1 MVAIPT
7 PDSQSGLKALQ
18 AMRRE
23 RHVLAA
29 LEVFRAELGDVFRV
43 QLPGFT
49 PVVMAG
55 PEAARFVLV
64 SGREDLRWRNE
75 TDPVTALL
83 RRGVLVVDGEEHD
96 DYRRIM
102 SPSLHRRML
111 NGYFEAMWRCTDRV
125 IDAWPDGGVVDML
138 VEMRK
143 IALLILMEA
152 LYSVD
157 MGPDLRRMWE
167 PILKSIEYISP
178 GLWLIWRG
186 APRPGYARRIHEL
199 DEYLYRI
206 IRARRAAGSG
216 EDLLGALIDS
226 GLDDGRIRDQLL
238 TMLIAGHDTSTAN
251 LSWALWLL
259 GKHPESLAQVVQE
272 VDRVLG
278 GDPPGPEQIV
288 GLTYTGQAAQEA
300 LRLYPPIHLG
310 NRVAARDIEYG
321 DYVIP
326 AGERVIYSIYL
337 TQRHPAHWENPAAF
351 KPERF
356 APGVRHEPYTFLPFG
371 GGPRNCIGGAFAQV
385 EVKAVLARILQ
396 RFSLELLPRPA
407 VHPYMGA
414 TLEPRPGVMMRVT
427 RRQPL

>member
-1 MVAIPT
+1 
-7 PDSQSGLKALQ
+7 
-18 AMRRE
+18 MRRE

-96 DYRRIM
+96 GYRHIM

-111 NGYFEAMWRCTDRV
+111 NGYVEAMWRCTDRV
-125 IDAWPDGGVVDML
+125 IDTWPDGGAVDML

-143 IALLILMEA
+143 IALLILMET

-186 APRPGYARRIHEL
+186 APRPGYLRRIHEL

-206 IRARRAAGSG
+206 IRARRAADGG

-226 GLDDGRIRDQLL
+226 GLDDDRIRDQLL

-259 GKHPESLAQVVQE
+259 GRHPEPLAQVVE
-272 VDRVLG
+272 EIDRVLG

-288 GLTYTGQAAQEA
+288 DLTYTGQVAQEA

-310 NRVAARDIEYG
+310 NRVAARDIQYG
-321 DYVIP
+321 EYVIP

-337 TQRHPAHWENPAAF
+337 TQRHPAHWETPAAF

-356 APGVRHEPYTFLPFG
+356 APGVRHEPYTYLPFG

-396 RFSLELLPRPA
+396 RFSLELLPRPV
-407 VHPYMGA
+407 VHPHMGA

-427 RRQPL
+427 RRR